1 MARLL
6 IPPRLLVID
15 VIGTILAALGL
26 AGLFTDLSPI
36 LPFMA
41 NKNVAGMVAGAG
53 FALMT
58 FGVIKIVQFVRAL
71 RALREQAQERQ

>member
-6 IPPRLLVID
+6 IPPRLLAID
-15 VIGTILAALGL
+15 ILGTVLAALGL
-26 AGLFTDLSPI
+26 AGLFTNVSAI

-41 NKNVAGMVAGAG
+41 NKDVAGMIAAAG

-58 FGVIKIVQFVRAL
+58 FAVVKILQYLRAMRAL
-71 RALREQAQERQ
+71 HDQPPDSQ

>member
-6 IPPRLLVID
+6 IPARLLVID
-15 VIGTILAALGL
+15 VVGTVLAALGL
-26 AGLFTDLSPI
+26 AGLFTDLSAV

-41 NKNVAGMVAGAG
+41 TKDVAGIIAAAG

-58 FGVIKIVQFVRAL
+58 FAVIKIVQYLRAL
-71 RALREQAQERQ
+71 RALQDQPPDQP